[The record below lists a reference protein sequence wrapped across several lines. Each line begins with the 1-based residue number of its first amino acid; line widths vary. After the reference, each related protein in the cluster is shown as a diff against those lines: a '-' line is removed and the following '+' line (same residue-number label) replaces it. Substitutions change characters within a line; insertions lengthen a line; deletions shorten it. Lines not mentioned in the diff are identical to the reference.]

1 MAVKDVL
8 VQVLDG
14 LDAGAVLDVD
24 VSVLTK
30 QQVGVV
36 RHDVAVVDHSGLTA
50 NVLRERFTAIF
61 RRPAAI
67 KWV

>member
-1 MAVKDVL
+1 MAFEDVL
-8 VQVLDG
+8 VEILDS

-24 VSVLTK
+24 VSVVTK

-36 RHDVAVVDHSGLTA
+36 RHDVAVVDQSGLTA

-61 RRPAAI
+61 RRPPAI